1 MHEPKED
8 PQILKQMTEQGY
20 EGRDVKT
27 DGLWKH
33 AVAMYIF
40 IGLSCLA
47 AYIFLKGFDAKQA
60 SAPAPETLE
69 RARVPEGN
77 DPLLQSNVTAM
88 KDMKDLRHE
97 ERVKTETYRWID
109 EEAGVVGIPV
119 EAAMDA
125 MLEEGFPVMDTSETV
140 EDIVD
145 DLTTDQSEEAVQ
157 E

>member
-77 DPLLQSNVTAM
+77 DPLLQSNVTS
-88 KDMKDLRHE
+88 
-97 ERVKTETYRWID
+97 TYSNVWYSS
-109 EEAGVVGIPV
+109 
-119 EAAMDA
+119 A
-125 MLEEGFPVMDTSETV
+125 MLTSSTRRPC
-140 EDIVD
+140 
-145 DLTTDQSEEAVQ
+145 TT
-157 E
+157 